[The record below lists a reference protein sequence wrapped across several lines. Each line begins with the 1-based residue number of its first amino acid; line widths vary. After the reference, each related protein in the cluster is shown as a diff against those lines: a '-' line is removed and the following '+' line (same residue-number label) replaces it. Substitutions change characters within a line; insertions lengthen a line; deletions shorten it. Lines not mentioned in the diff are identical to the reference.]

1 MIILFLALRCFASH
15 FDFIFDFFIYFS
27 QPTKD
32 IKCCWW
38 DFLFLLSSLVF
49 WLLCPSLFV
58 QWVNKRSEKCA
69 KFALF
74 LTFGRKRA
82 SARAFRRIF
91 SLWPEW
97 GVNEGDA
104 SSTDTAIHSHIP
116 TYEQVEVTALSI
128 YYIQTTALSS
138 AIKVARDKKRLTAC
152 NMNLTRNA
160 HTHSSKTCIAYNT
173 YICTYVYGFYLVKFK
188 FNISLQQVRG
198 EARRGEASRV
208 EARFLG
214 AFSCRGFFYF
224 NFIFYRRF
232 EFEKTS
238 NQTVSVSK
246 SWLINK
252 NNKHKVLC

>member
-15 FDFIFDFFIYFS
+15 FDFIFDFLFIS
-27 QPTKD
+27 LNPQKKKNNNK

-38 DFLFLLSSLVF
+38 DFLFLLTSLVF

-69 KFALF
+69 KFVLF
-74 LTFGRKRA
+74 LTFGRNRA

-91 SLWPEW
+91 SLWSER

-104 SSTDTAIHSHIP
+104 SNTDTAIHSHIP

-160 HTHSSKTCIAYNT
+160 HTHMALKLVLPTKHT
-173 YICTYVYGFYLVKFK
+173 HVYGFYLVKFK

-198 EARRGEASRV
+198 EARRV

-224 NFIFYRRF
+224 SFKFYRRF